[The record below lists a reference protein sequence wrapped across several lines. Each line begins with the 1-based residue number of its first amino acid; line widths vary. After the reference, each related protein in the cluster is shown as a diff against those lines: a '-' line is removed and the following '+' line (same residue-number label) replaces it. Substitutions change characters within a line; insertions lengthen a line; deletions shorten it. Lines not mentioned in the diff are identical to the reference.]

1 MSNDFAYIKFPNE
14 SQIHFFNSQKKDS
27 KIEPY
32 LIIQKFDEKIPPIK
46 LFPSLDNNFPSSIH
60 LNSSSL
66 KSSIKEV
73 FHDKV
78 RDVISRIRKKEFQ
91 KLVVSRIK
99 VIPLPINFNAL
110 NFYHTLNENYKNT
123 FNSLF
128 YCKNALWIG
137 ASPELLLKRRNKEI
151 HLMSLAGTIKNTD
164 NSIFTP
170 KEFEEQNYVTH
181 YIKEI
186 LNNYCVPDS
195 IQVASQKTLNFGAI
209 KHILNELSGNLNTI
223 ESLYPLLQE
232 LHPTPAVAGI
242 PKNEAQNYINNHEN
256 YRDQY
261 TGYIGVFDKD
271 QCECYVNLR
280 CMQVFKNQ
288 IILYAGCG
296 ITADSDP
303 ELEWLETEY
312 KIDALLQLIE
322 SD

>member
-1 MSNDFAYIKFPNE
+1 MSNDFAYIRFPNE
-14 SQIHFFNSQKKDS
+14 SKIQFFNSEKKEN
-27 KIEPY
+27 KIDPFL
-32 LIIQKFDEKIPPIK
+32 LIQTFDEKIPPVK
-46 LFPSLDNNFPSSIH
+46 LFPSLDNSNFFSSIN
-60 LNSSSL
+60 LNSSNL

-78 RDVISRIRKKEFQ
+78 RDVISRIRNKEFQ
-91 KLVVSRIK
+91 KLVVSRVK
-99 VIPLPINFNAL
+99 VIPLPINFNAI

-128 YCKNALWIG
+128 YYKNALWIG
-137 ASPELLLKRRNKEI
+137 ASPELLLKSSNNKI

-164 NSIFTP
+164 NSIFTA

-186 LNNYCVPDS
+186 LNNYCVPDT
-195 IQVASQKTLNFGAI
+195 IHIASQKTLNFGAI
-209 KHILNELSGNLNTI
+209 KHILNEISGNLNTI
-223 ESLYPLLQE
+223 ESLYPLLQA

-242 PKNEAQNYINNHEN
+242 PKIEAQNYIKNHEN

-261 TGYIGVFDKD
+261 TGYIGVFNKD

-312 KIDALLQLIE
+312 KIDALLKFI
-322 SD
+322 D